1 MQHGNYVNLLY
12 WDATKGVLEKV
23 YKPEDPNDW
32 TGILWAG
39 NATKPPTGQP
49 ACGWHEE
56 LCKKTERSKLLV
68 PLLLLGIVVVF
79 VSGILILLRELR

>member
-1 MQHGNYVNLLY
+1 MY

-23 YKPEDPNDW
+23 YKPDDPKNW

-39 NATKPPTGQP
+39 NSTKPPTGQP

-56 LCKKTERSKLLV
+56 FCKKAAKSNLLA
-68 PLLLLGIVVVF
+68 PLLALGIVTTCVW
-79 VSGILILLRELR
+79 GIAILFWQLR

>member
-1 MQHGNYVNLLY
+1 MKLMY
-12 WDATKGVLEKV
+12 WDATKGVLAKV